1 MGKLKEIE
9 IFSQEDGSIAK
20 FFIYLGTFAA
30 LILGDGIIT
39 SLIADDPIHW
49 VDGLLVVSILIT
61 VVTAVYFLTRF
72 LAYRTKV
79 FPKTENREGIH
90 GVSFVFLLIVSFII
104 TMIII

>member
-9 IFSQEDGSIAK
+9 IFSQEDGSIVK

>member
-1 MGKLKEIE
+1 MRKLKEIE

-49 VDGLLVVSILIT
+49 VDGLLVVSILIA